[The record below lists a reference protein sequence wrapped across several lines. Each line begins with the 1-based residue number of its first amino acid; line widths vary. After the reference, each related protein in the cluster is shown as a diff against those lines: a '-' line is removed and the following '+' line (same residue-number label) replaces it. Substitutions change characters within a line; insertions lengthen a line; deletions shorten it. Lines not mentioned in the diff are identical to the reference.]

1 MKKLVSIIL
10 LSLLLLPLGA
20 AGQFDTTPP
29 QPTTPPE
36 VIESGPTTVA
46 DWFNILQDV
55 VGWLFVI
62 AIILAVLA
70 LIIGGIM
77 YITSGGS
84 PDRASTAVRII
95 IYAIVGV
102 AVVALAWSLVQVVGN
117 FFIAERLVR

>member
-1 MKKLVSIIL
+1 MKKILSIIL

-20 AGQFDTTPP
+20 AAQFDTTPP
-29 QPTTPPE
+29 QPTTPPG
-36 VIESGPTTVA
+36 VIESGPTTVT
-46 DWFNILQDV
+46 DWFDILQDV
-55 VGWLFVI
+55 VGWAFVI

-84 PDRASTAVRII
+84 PERAGTAVKII

-117 FFIAERLVR
+117 FFIDEALVK